1 MAKTVTPPP
10 SQTRITRDDLE
21 AKFHALQGGI
31 QGKVDDR
38 KKTIVTA
45 GVVVGVVLLLLFF
58 LLGRRSGKKKTT
70 LVEIR
75 RL

>member
-1 MAKTVTPPP
+1 MATQGAAGHAT
-10 SQTRITRDDLE
+10 TRITPEDLR
-21 AKFHALQGGI
+21 AGFQGI
-31 QGKVDDR
+31 QDQLQGKVEE
-38 KKTIVTA
+38 KKPTLLATA
-45 GVVVGVVLLLLFF
+45 GGVALVLVLVFF